1 MCKKPG
7 PGVRVWHQDH
17 DYWYLN
23 GYLLPDVVQLY
34 IPFDRCACDTG
45 CMSFFKGTHKMG
57 RLDHVKVGTQRT
69 VEPQAMDEVLTRYEK
84 VSMVMQPGDG
94 LFFHANTIHGSGPNQ
109 SEITRHDILIDYN
122 TKRNPAYKENSQEGY
137 APLDRWSDDAI
148 MVLGSK
154 AVTNDDGTKFMLC

>member
-7 PGVRVWHQDH
+7 PSVREWHQDH

-57 RLDHVKVGTQRT
+57 RLDHVKVGNQRT
-69 VEPQAMDEVLTRYEK
+69 IELQAMDEVLKRFEK
-84 VSMVMQPGDG
+84 VEMVMQPGDG
-94 LFFHANTIHGSGPNQ
+94 LFFHANTMHGSGPN
-109 SEITRHDILIDYN
+109 
-122 TKRNPAYKENSQEGY
+122 
-137 APLDRWSDDAI
+137 
-148 MVLGSK
+148 
-154 AVTNDDGTKFMLC
+154 